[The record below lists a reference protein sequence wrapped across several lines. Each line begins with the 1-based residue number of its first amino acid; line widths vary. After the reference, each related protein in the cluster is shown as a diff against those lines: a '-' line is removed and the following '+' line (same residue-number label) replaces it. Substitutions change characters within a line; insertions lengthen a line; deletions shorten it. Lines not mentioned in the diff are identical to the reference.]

1 MNQLV
6 NQQPFQRV
14 VLIGGVLPFQQPP
27 FFTVLVCHVCKQ
39 DCPCYDIIMFVCDI
53 GGLGIHRIGIKLIP
67 VPARHTGT
75 EITLAFPIVIYLV
88 KPVVH
93 MQFQTGIMPI
103 GIGVPLPGEDI
114 SGKPVQDSRG
124 KQLSNLRFKDKRPH
138 EFSGFHFEGPVPFNI
153 DITD

>member
-53 GGLGIHRIGIKLIP
+53 GGLGIH
-67 VPARHTGT
+67 
-75 EITLAFPIVIYLV
+75 
-88 KPVVH
+88 
-93 MQFQTGIMPI
+93 
-103 GIGVPLPGEDI
+103 
-114 SGKPVQDSRG
+114 
-124 KQLSNLRFKDKRPH
+124 
-138 EFSGFHFEGPVPFNI
+138 
-153 DITD
+153 